1 MKLLFLLIVTLSF
14 SVFSQSNPLT
24 NKDVIDLSK
33 AGIGDDII
41 IAKIKSSKCEFDTT
55 SNSIVELKK
64 SGVSDNIVLAV
75 LDCSRIVETK
85 PFAKNDLVYTI
96 ADAAKKRRVFIDS
109 EDAQSELA
117 IIKQLKKGGFDVV
130 STRAVADLVI
140 EFSVEKTQG
149 VSLFLWYSTYERS
162 NGKLAVYLRA
172 DQKDNLIYAK
182 SDVYGYLPKQ
192 AEKLT
197 GDFVKALIKTET
209 SK

>member
-14 SVFSQSNPLT
+14 SAFSQSVALT

-33 AGIGDDII
+33 AGIGESII
-41 IAKIKSSKCEFDTT
+41 IAKIKSSTCNFDT
-55 SNSIVELKK
+55 SSIGIVELKN
-64 SGVSDNIVLAV
+64 SGVSDNLVLAV
-75 LDCSRIVETK
+75 LDCSKVVETK
-85 PFAKNDLVYTI
+85 PFAKNDLVYSI
-96 ADAAKKRRVFIDS
+96 ADAANKRRIFVDS

-117 IIKQLKKGGFDVV
+117 IIKQLKKRGFDVV
-130 STRAVADLVI
+130 STRNAADLVI

-182 SDVYGYLPKQ
+182 SDVYGLLPKQ

-197 GDFVKALIKTET
+197 GNFVKALIKTET